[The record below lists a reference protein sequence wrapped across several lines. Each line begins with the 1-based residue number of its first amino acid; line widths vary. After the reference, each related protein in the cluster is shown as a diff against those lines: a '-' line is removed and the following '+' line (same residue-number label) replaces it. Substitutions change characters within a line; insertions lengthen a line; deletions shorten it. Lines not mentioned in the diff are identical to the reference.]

1 MRSECHL
8 TNSSPPTPLPLHR
21 TPTPLS
27 SLHFAF
33 SCYSS
38 ISVTCPGGITVWY
51 DPLPHNTRIPPP
63 PHPPSPQPQPQ
74 LSSLPT
80 NSIQSHKKGKG
91 ERGSERVTE
100 RGWLANKNNLC
111 RLGLIAL
118 LCLAQ
123 RQKRVL
129 NPHFSPLC
137 FSPYQTG
144 PSAKKMNRRDLDGG
158 GETNMMDFS
167 SHSEQ

>member
-1 MRSECHL
+1 M
-8 TNSSPPTPLPLHR
+8 PPNQLIPPPQPTHM

-51 DPLPHNTRIPPP
+51 DPLPHNTQILPP
-63 PHPPSPQPQPQ
+63 PHHPPPAHPSPTV
-74 LSSLPT
+74 LPT
-80 NSIQSHKKGKG
+80 NKFNSGSQKGKG
-91 ERGSERVTE
+91 RKRERVTE
-100 RGWLANKNNLC
+100 RGWLANENNLC

-123 RQKRVL
+123 REKQVL
-129 NPHFSPLC
+129 HPHFSPLC
-137 FSPYQTG
+137 RSPYRTG
-144 PSAKKMNRRDLDGG
+144 RTFCKKNENQRHGWW
-158 GETNMMDFS
+158 GEKPI
-167 SHSEQ
+167 